1 MHIRKGIVVLA
12 ATLAMYLGS
21 SLASQQLETCMHTHL
36 EEEQPVLTQTAAP
49 FNFWTNLRSFS
60 WGVFIGVPG
69 NILHDKVKVCYK
81 DLGAT
86 LTTIKTAY
94 NNYVSF
100 PDRTAEEL
108 TGDISAVFSAASIAA
123 SSCGAAG
130 QEVTYKVG
138 EFSALLAFFVLSEDA
153 INVGNFYDAGL
164 NLGFAISR
172 ILA

>member
-1 MHIRKGIVVLA
+1 M
-12 ATLAMYLGS
+12 
-21 SLASQQLETCMHTHL
+21 
-36 EEEQPVLTQTAAP
+36 
-49 FNFWTNLRSFS
+49 
-60 WGVFIGVPG
+60 
-69 NILHDKVKVCYK
+69 
-81 DLGAT
+81 
-86 LTTIKTAY
+86 TTIKTAY

-108 TGDISAVFSAASIAA
+108 TGDISAVFSAASIAG

-153 INVGNFYDAGL
+153 INVGNFYEAGL